1 MKILGVDPGGSGA
14 LALLDGPRL
23 VAVED
28 MPVFMVRR
36 GKSDKPEIDVHGL
49 IALLREWEPECC
61 WFERVGGWDGQSAP
75 AAFNFG
81 RIAGMCEALVKASG
95 ARFEFV
101 SPHIWKGAM
110 KLVNAGKDDALVLA
124 NNMWPH
130 MADKFRRKK
139 DDGRAE
145 AALIA
150 EYGRREFMKQG
161 IFA

>member
-49 IALLREWEPECC
+49 IALLRDWEPECC

-75 AAFNFG
+75 AAHDGALSWPG
-81 RIAGMCEALVKASG
+81 RLFAKPLRASLCRLG
-95 ARFEFV
+95 A
-101 SPHIWKGAM
+101 
-110 KLVNAGKDDALVLA
+110 
-124 NNMWPH
+124 
-130 MADKFRRKK
+130 
-139 DDGRAE
+139 
-145 AALIA
+145 
-150 EYGRREFMKQG
+150 
-161 IFA
+161 